1 MATLGINNET
11 EAGNLKAQLRKKIL
25 KWILDSSAA
34 VSSDITKELFI
45 HCALSLLTDGSPGN
59 LIHCL
64 KKKQPCFQGRE
75 VLSSQLMVL
84 QNEENPFV
92 NSSECDIEESYESC
106 QLLDQ
111 DEEGDKVFKI
121 L

>member
-1 MATLGINNET
+1 
-11 EAGNLKAQLRKKIL
+11 
-25 KWILDSSAA
+25 
-34 VSSDITKELFI
+34 
-45 HCALSLLTDGSPGN
+45 
-59 LIHCL
+59 
-64 KKKQPCFQGRE
+64 
-75 VLSSQLMVL
+75 MVL